1 MEGAIAMEKIK
12 MLLGTLPEDDLRK
25 VNEWIDTHPDEVPKD
40 AYKLLDKLI
49 FNILWDYKMRAE
61 SAPTEEARTLEKK
74 KAELYSKWK
83 ELGLVEN
90 ND

>member
-1 MEGAIAMEKIK
+1 MEKIK

-25 VNEWIDTHPDEVPKD
+25 VNEWTENYPDEVPKNND
-40 AYKLLDKLI
+40 NLLDKLI
-49 FNILWDYKMRAE
+49 SNILWDYKTRAE
-61 SAPTEEARTLEKK
+61 YAPTEEARALEKK

-90 ND
+90 SD

>member
-1 MEGAIAMEKIK
+1 MEKIK

-25 VNEWIDTHPDEVPKD
+25 VNEWIENHPDEVPKD

-90 ND
+90 SD

>member
-25 VNEWIDTHPDEVPKD
+25 VNEWIENHPDEVPKD

-90 ND
+90 SD

>member
-1 MEGAIAMEKIK
+1 MEKIK

-25 VNEWIDTHPDEVPKD
+25 VNEWTENYPDEVPKNND
-40 AYKLLDKLI
+40 NLLDKLI
-49 FNILWDYKMRAE
+49 SNILWDYKTRAE
-61 SAPTEEARTLEKK
+61 YASTEEARALEKK

-90 ND
+90 SD